1 MERKPEMGSKVKN
14 IAKKTNAGFT
24 LLEALVA
31 LAILATSGTAL
42 LVFYSNA
49 INGLIRAT
57 EIQETLLLA
66 ENLQPLFNTLTL
78 QEETEQQMEF
88 NGYQVHWHAK
98 PVEPKQQ
105 GRNSNGAMSRFIMGL
120 YDIEVTINKD
130 DREIDRYTT
139 RNVSWQLIQGEGL
152 QSGS

>member
-1 MERKPEMGSKVKN
+1 MKSSAIKN
-14 IAKKTNAGFT
+14 NAGFT

-57 EIQETLLLA
+57 QIQETLLLA
-66 ENLQPLFNTLTL
+66 ENLQPMFNTLTL

-88 NGYQVHWHAK
+88 NGYQIHWHAQ
-98 PVEPKQQ
+98 PVEPQQQ
-105 GRNSNGAMSRFIMGL
+105 GRNSNGTISRFILGL
-120 YDIEVTINKD
+120 YDIEVTVLKD

>member
-1 MERKPEMGSKVKN
+1 MKNYAKNSNSMKSSDIKTCAVKSNTMKSSVIKSYAGESKPVMGSDMKSKA
-14 IAKKTNAGFT
+14 IKTNAGFT

-66 ENLQPLFNTLTL
+66 ENLQPMFNTLTL

-105 GRNSNGAMSRFIMGL
+105 GRNSNGAH
-120 YDIEVTINKD
+120 EQVHH
-130 DREIDRYTT
+130 
-139 RNVSWQLIQGEGL
+139 
-152 QSGS
+152 GSL